1 MKEKVQIADGY
12 TVGGVTVDMKY
23 YTGADVYSDGSIE
36 DEILAALK
44 EERADKML
52 HEDNRWAVLYHL
64 SAERENLLSW
74 LDIEKDKTV
83 LEIGCGCGAIT
94 GVLARKAKSVDSI
107 EISPRRAEIAAY
119 KNADCDN
126 VTIHVGN
133 LNNMEFTQ
141 KFDYVTLIG
150 VLEYAGRFTKG
161 ENPYV
166 DFLAKCRSF
175 LKPNGVLIIA
185 IENRLGMKYFSGA
198 LEDHT
203 GKLFDGITDY
213 ENYSGVKTFSH
224 SELSNVLTEAG
235 FAGGGGV
242 EYFYPYPDYKLPE
255 NIYSE
260 QYSPSPAE
268 IAGLHNFNFDLDKLE
283 FFPEQQAMAGI
294 CRAGLFKEFSNSFL
308 VLAHNNTD
316 FVPCH
321 TNFVHTSLYRKKEY
335 RIETSI
341 ITIDG
346 KKYVKKKALTAAA
359 KKHIKTMVENAA
371 ILTKL
376 YGSNHVAQAKLV
388 DEDNALIME
397 YIEGK
402 SFTDILLNTLKSKGK
417 KAFIEKLKYYYEIIC
432 QGQGIAENNISFADD
447 KRKYEFDL
455 NFSNVIIR
463 DDTTFVYIDYEGLLP
478 QVSKQAVLYN
488 AIIILMQQ
496 YKDILTAHNI
506 TLAEL
511 RKDLNIDNKAVNE
524 YEKVRSLM
532 NEYFLDFYWIKYLKK
547 RKVFPISWYWK
558 LIKLIRGYDWWKRL
572 RYR

>member
-12 TVGGVTVDMKY
+12 TVGGVIVDMKY

-64 SAERENLLSW
+64 SVERENLLSW
-74 LDIEKDKTV
+74 LDIGKDKTV

-203 GKLFDGITDY
+203 GKLFDSITDY

-235 FAGGGGV
+235 FAGGGG
-242 EYFYPYPDYKLPE
+242 
-255 NIYSE
+255 
-260 QYSPSPAE
+260 
-268 IAGLHNFNFDLDKLE
+268 
-283 FFPEQQAMAGI
+283 
-294 CRAGLFKEFSNSFL
+294 
-308 VLAHNNTD
+308 
-316 FVPCH
+316 
-321 TNFVHTSLYRKKEY
+321 
-335 RIETSI
+335 
-341 ITIDG
+341 
-346 KKYVKKKALTAAA
+346 
-359 KKHIKTMVENAA
+359 
-371 ILTKL
+371 
-376 YGSNHVAQAKLV
+376 
-388 DEDNALIME
+388 
-397 YIEGK
+397 
-402 SFTDILLNTLKSKGK
+402 
-417 KAFIEKLKYYYEIIC
+417 
-432 QGQGIAENNISFADD
+432 
-447 KRKYEFDL
+447 
-455 NFSNVIIR
+455 
-463 DDTTFVYIDYEGLLP
+463 
-478 QVSKQAVLYN
+478 
-488 AIIILMQQ
+488 
-496 YKDILTAHNI
+496 
-506 TLAEL
+506 
-511 RKDLNIDNKAVNE
+511 
-524 YEKVRSLM
+524 
-532 NEYFLDFYWIKYLKK
+532 
-547 RKVFPISWYWK
+547 
-558 LIKLIRGYDWWKRL
+558 
-572 RYR
+572 